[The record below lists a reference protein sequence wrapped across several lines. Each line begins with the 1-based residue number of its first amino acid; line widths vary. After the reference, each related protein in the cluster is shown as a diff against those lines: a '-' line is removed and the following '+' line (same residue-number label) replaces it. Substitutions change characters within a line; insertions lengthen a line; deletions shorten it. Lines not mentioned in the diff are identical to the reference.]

1 MPYETEMRRSYQDL
15 SKWQIHDNKKKNDCC
30 SFKQLPLGLVYKAAV
45 DSQNEIDGLK
55 TVPSASQKHSEIF
68 HSLRRFT
75 EESSTQ
81 ERWPVSNTLIV
92 PISRYVLMYKFSEP
106 LGRVGEE
113 LKGAGEEN
121 KKYNNQV

>member
-1 MPYETEMRRSYQDL
+1 M
-15 SKWQIHDNKKKNDCC
+15 IKKNDCC
-30 SFKQLPLGLVYKAAV
+30 SFKQLPLGLVCKAAV
-45 DSQNEIDGLK
+45 DSWNEIDGLK

-92 PISRYVLMYKFSEP
+92 PISRYVLMYKFS